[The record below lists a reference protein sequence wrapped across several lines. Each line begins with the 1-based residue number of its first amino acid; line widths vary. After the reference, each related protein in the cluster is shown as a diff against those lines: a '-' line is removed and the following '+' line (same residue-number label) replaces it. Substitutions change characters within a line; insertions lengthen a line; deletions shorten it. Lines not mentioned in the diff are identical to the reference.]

1 MNKLEI
7 HEKIQEIRSVFGRDE
22 LYLKIQRDFDLDEL
36 LNPDDEFYEKL
47 SFDGLY
53 KTKEAAVMLGIPD
66 KSQQILNHLNN
77 PNLADYIKATQS
89 TDRRYRL
96 TWQPLFRLKM
106 LFYLFDKNFKPN
118 DVAILLG
125 ATAMYVPPTN
135 QEAPKSSAGNTTSNQ
150 DLDKI
155 KDDLVA
161 FEKHQQQEM
170 MKMFKAITE
179 RNQILLEQA
188 KAESKMELIIQQ
200 LDDLSNVEKQ
210 YEILLNILEESE
222 KAEPIKLK
230 SIFKWMQI
238 SEEKTDFNKQKIDI
252 NSQLNQIKTKRE
264 ELQND
269 LKETKEKITLCTNKI
284 ERIGNPN

>member
-1 MNKLEI
+1 MNKVEI
-7 HEKIQEIRSVFGRDE
+7 HDKIQEIRSVFGRDE

-36 LNPDDEFYEKL
+36 LNPEDEFYEKL
-47 SFDGLY
+47 TFDEYY
-53 KTKEAAVMLGIPD
+53 KTKEAAAMLGIAD

-135 QEAPKSSAGNTTSNQ
+135 EAPKSSVNHSSNI
-150 DLDKI
+150 DLDKF
-155 KDDLVA
+155 KDDLVE

-170 MKMFKAITE
+170 MKMFNAINE
-179 RNQILLEQA
+179 RNQVLLEQA

-238 SEEKTDFNKQKIDI
+238 SDEKTDYNKQKIDI

-264 ELQND
+264 ELQSN
-269 LKETKEKITLCTNKI
+269 LKDVKEKITLCTNKMD
-284 ERIGNPN
+284 RIGNTN

>member
-1 MNKLEI
+1 MEI
-7 HEKIQEIRSVFGRDE
+7 HDKIQEIRSVFGRDE

-36 LNPDDEFYEKL
+36 LNPEDEFYEKL
-47 SFDGLY
+47 TFDEYY
-53 KTKEAAVMLGIPD
+53 KTKEAAAMLGIAD

-135 QEAPKSSAGNTTSNQ
+135 EAPKSSVNHSSNT
-150 DLDKI
+150 DIEKF
-155 KDDLVA
+155 KEDLVE

-170 MKMFKAITE
+170 MKMFNAINE
-179 RNQILLEQA
+179 RNKVLLEQA

-238 SEEKTDFNKQKIDI
+238 SDEKTDYNKQKIDI

-264 ELQND
+264 ELQSN
-269 LKETKEKITLCTNKI
+269 LKDVKEKISLCTTKI
-284 ERIGNPN
+284 DRIGNPN